1 MDQHSHGWCKLATQ
15 TQDYPFFLTV
25 FLPFSIFF
33 YYNSQDAQ
41 LHHLEEYS
49 DYCMQFH
56 NFPYGEN
63 QATLKFFLFSTFI
76 KFMPV
81 VVSN

>member
-1 MDQHSHGWCKLATQ
+1 
-15 TQDYPFFLTV
+15 
-25 FLPFSIFF
+25 
-33 YYNSQDAQ
+33 
-41 LHHLEEYS
+41 
-49 DYCMQFH
+49 MQFH